1 MKAMK
6 CSVIISLV
14 VMTALAL
21 NWTVNAQDMGIG
33 PEDIRIGKKEYSPY
47 LDRGFPQRV
56 FWGDTHVHTAYS
68 TDAGIVGCI
77 RDPEDAYRF
86 AMGEEVVSNTGM
98 RAKIMKPLDFLVV
111 SDHAENL
118 GLAPM
123 IKESNPKLLRTAFGR
138 RVHDMVFPRG

>member
-6 CSVIISLV
+6 CSVIISLM
-14 VMTALAL
+14 VMTLL
-21 NWTVNAQDMGIG
+21 TTYLTVNAQDMGIE
-33 PEDIRIGKKEYSPY
+33 PEDIRIDKKEYSPY

-56 FWGDTHVHTAYS
+56 FWGDTHVHTSYS

-86 AMGEEVVSNTGM
+86 ALGEEVVSNTGI
-98 RAKIMKPLDFLVV
+98 RARIMKPLDFLVV

-123 IKESNPKLLRTAFGR
+123 I
-138 RVHDMVFPRG
+138 